1 MANNLQYILR
11 PDSST
16 PQSRANA
23 AYKKLSQDFRSGLNN
38 IAQRYQPQKPNYIS
52 RRSDSRLETDTTPHG
67 NWYKPTMRTRQV
79 QENAA
84 AEYDWD
90 SKLNKL
96 YREQQKN
103 RKMLTMRNSVKSSLN
118 SKIENANLNKM
129 NSIRRMTNTTKSW
142 IEIMMALQVL
152 QERSLIKLLILLVIS
167 PTTLAKVE

>member
-23 AYKKLSQDFRSGLNN
+23 AYKKLSQDFISGLNN

-52 RRSDSRLETDTTPHG
+52 RRSGSRLETDTTPHG

-84 AEYDWD
+84 ADYDWD
-90 SKLNKL
+90 SKINKL
-96 YREQQKN
+96 YREQQKKQEDVDYEKQ
-103 RKMLTMRNSVKSSLN
+103 RQEQL
-118 SKIENANLNKM
+118 E
-129 NSIRRMTNTTKSW
+129 
-142 IEIMMALQVL
+142 Q
-152 QERSLIKLLILLVIS
+152 QER
-167 PTTLAKVE
+167 

>member
-52 RRSDSRLETDTTPHG
+52 RRSGSRLETDTTPHG
-67 NWYKPTMRTRQV
+67 NWYKQTMRTRQV

-84 AEYDWD
+84 ADYDWD
-90 SKLNKL
+90 SKINKL

-103 RKMLTMRNSVKSSLN
+103 RKMLTMKNSVKSSLN
-118 SKIENANLNKM
+118 SKRQNANLSKM
-129 NSIRRMTNTTKSW
+129 NSIRRMTNTIKNQ
-142 IEIMMALQVL
+142 IARMMVHQVL
-152 QERSLIKLLILLVIS
+152 QEKRLIKLQILLVILQ
-167 PTTLAKVE
+167 TILVKVV

>member
-52 RRSDSRLETDTTPHG
+52 RRSGSRLETDTTPHG

-84 AEYDWD
+84 ADYDCD
-90 SKLNKL
+90 SKINK
-96 YREQQKN
+96 E
-103 RKMLTMRNSVKSSLN
+103 
-118 SKIENANLNKM
+118 KI
-129 NSIRRMTNTTKSW
+129 
-142 IEIMMALQVL
+142 
-152 QERSLIKLLILLVIS
+152 
-167 PTTLAKVE
+167 